1 MDYSKRLNELIELC
15 QDTWVTLQ
23 QREQQHERTLSTGLV
38 HQATHDLHLG
48 IKKLV
53 QLQNQVD
60 EKPAVVKD
68 TTWTEET
75 ERVMEDVRR
84 QLQHATACK
93 FYYWGVCVCG
103 CVGHSPLEGFLLFE
117 EC

>member
-23 QREQQHERTLSTGLV
+23 QQQQQEQQHERNLSTGFA
-38 HQATHDLHLG
+38 HQAEHDLHLG

-60 EKPAVVKD
+60 EKGEVVKD
-68 TTWTEET
+68 STWTEDT
-75 ERVMEDVRR
+75 ERIMEQVRR
-84 QLQHATACK
+84 QLQRATAGK
-93 FYYWGVCVCG
+93 FLCAGYAILA
-103 CVGHSPLEGFLLFE
+103 PLRGFLFV